1 MSVSEFLIRLFDMPP
16 TRACVQLPE
25 PCATIGAM
33 THSFIKSLECE
44 TRPTYGRLLS
54 SMRTIMRQG
63 GPCSL
68 QGPAGSSIRKV
79 TNFSG
84 VEVSDT
90 FFTMANRM
98 LRLVSVPCHDL
109 INLFTYIFG

>member
-1 MSVSEFLIRLFDMPP
+1 
-16 TRACVQLPE
+16 
-25 PCATIGAM
+25 M

-90 FFTMANRM
+90 FFT
-98 LRLVSVPCHDL
+98 S
-109 INLFTYIFG
+109 